1 MVMGYIAPLMVW
13 QSKLKDECLKNG
25 KIFLGL
31 IDKAASHAITSQHGA
46 VLLQCYIDPQEL
58 VKMASDNGLTPGE
71 LLRTQILPDQE
82 NIKSGDFGEIL
93 ARGVIQEG
101 KDNPKFP
108 AYRWRNRAHKNDT
121 VRGPDLIGYVLGGGE
136 PSENDLL
143 IICEVKTLSASINK
157 NVVKNAFEEVRQ
169 HYISQLANSL
179 FFIQF
184 WLRRQGQEA
193 EARIYARFTNPH
205 RDPYQK
211 QLVPC
216 VVHESQTWDDKF
228 LEVLPE
234 TYQPSGE
241 YKTGESIV
249 VIILCVENLSDWIH
263 QVHSAAI
270 DCAGK

>member
-1 MVMGYIAPLMVW
+1 MGYIAPLIVW
-13 QSKLKDECLKNG
+13 QSKLKDERLKNG
-25 KIFLGL
+25 KIYLGL
-31 IDKAASHAITSQHGA
+31 IDESASRSITSPHGA

-71 LLRTQILPDQE
+71 LLRIQILPDQE

-93 ARGVIQEG
+93 ARGVIQER
-101 KDNPKFP
+101 KDDPRFP
-108 AYRWRNRAHKNDT
+108 AFRWRNRAHKNDT
-121 VRGPDLIGYVLGGGE
+121 VRGPDLIGYVIGGE
-136 PSENDLL
+136 EPSKNDLL
-143 IICEVKTLSASINK
+143 IFCEVKTRSAS
-157 NVVKNAFEEVRQ
+157 VKKQIVEDAFVEAGK

-179 FFIQF
+179 FFIQN

-216 VVHESQTWDDKF
+216 IVHESQTWDDKF

-249 VIILCVENLSDWIH
+249 VIIICVENLSSWIDE
-263 QVHSAAI
+263 VHLAAI
-270 DCAGK
+270 ACAGK